1 MKNEIKNE
9 FKTIFSNN
17 QEIDKKIVEI
27 KVAIH
32 NLEKLGIN
40 TRDLEKQLDN
50 VGIEFYK
57 FKKNTKDF
65 IKEKLDINL

>member
-1 MKNEIKNE
+1 MKNELKKE
-9 FKTIFSNN
+9 LKSIFYNN

-57 FKKNTKDF
+57 FKNNTKDF
-65 IKEKLDINL
+65 IKEKTR

>member
-1 MKNEIKNE
+1 MEIKNE
-9 FKTIFSNN
+9 LKSIFNNN
-17 QEIDKKIVEI
+17 QEIDKIIVEI

-57 FKKNTKDF
+57 FKNNTKDF
-65 IKEKLDINL
+65 IKEKLEK

>member
-1 MKNEIKNE
+1 MEKELKNELKN
-9 FKTIFSNN
+9 IFNNN

-57 FKKNTKDF
+57 FKNNTKDF
-65 IKEKLDINL
+65 IKEKLDINI

>member
-1 MKNEIKNE
+1 MKNELKNE
-9 FKTIFSNN
+9 LKSIFYNN

-57 FKKNTKDF
+57 FKNNTKDF
-65 IKEKLDINL
+65 IKEKTR

>member
-1 MKNEIKNE
+1 MKNEL
-9 FKTIFSNN
+9 KTIFSNN

-57 FKKNTKDF
+57 FKNNTKDL